1 MARPSKTGIDY
12 FPFDIDFFQDEKIIC
27 IGGKYGNK
35 GEIIV
40 IHLFCEVYRNGYY
53 LGWTDQIQYKLSLT
67 MHGVSIG
74 LLNQV
79 VMQAVKYGLFDA
91 EIFQKHKVLTS
102 RGIQARYFEATKK
115 RKTGTAGAQNSAY
128 LLHTSGAETAKSGVS
143 AEKTPVSAEFTPQS
157 KVKESKVKKKTIT
170 NVIAKKPDSHG
181 EPATLSPEELID
193 FSFTALTRPDQVA
206 KGAEMIGISESRYVE
221 LAKKV
226 AAEWRITGEFDRE
239 KPRQHM
245 WNTIARR
252 AAIQQKEGAAKDPV
266 EREVERVRARR
277 ERDARREEAA
287 AQSRK
292 EAITYEQY
300 VKLRGADPLGELSR
314 SLGRVK

>member
-12 FPFDIDFFQDEKIIC
+12 FPFDIDFFQNEKIIC

-53 LGWTDQIQYKLSLT
+53 LEWTDQIQYKLSST
-67 MHGVSIG
+67 MHDVSIG

-115 RKTGTAGAQNSAY
+115 RKTGTAGTQNSAY

-143 AEKTPVSAEFTPQS
+143 AEKNPVSAEFTPQS
-157 KVKESKVKKKTIT
+157 KVKKSKVKKKTIT
-170 NVIAKKPDSHG
+170 KVIAKKPDSPG
-181 EPATLSPEELID
+181 EPASLSPEELID

-206 KGAEMIGISESRYVE
+206 KSAEMIGISESRYVE

-226 AAEWRITGEFDRE
+226 AAEWKITGEFDRE
-239 KPRQHM
+239 RPRQHM
-245 WNTIARR
+245 WSTIARR
-252 AAIQQKEGAAKDPV
+252 AAIQQKEGAAKDPLT
-266 EREVERVRARR
+266 REVELARARR
-277 ERDARREEAA
+277 EREARREEAA

-292 EAITYEQY
+292 GAVTYEQY
-300 VKLRGADPLGELSR
+300 VKLRGADPMVELSR